1 MNFSF
6 VALQMVTVSLPIL
19 VGWAAHK
26 LGFMDDDFDVRLSTL
41 VLNVSM
47 PCMILASLG
56 SAGGL
61 PSTGEMLWM
70 LAATATILVVSGLLG
85 YALALLMRAPVDER
99 GIYQFIVMF
108 GNCGFI
114 GFPVVQAILGKG
126 SLLLAAIG
134 IIPSNILIFTAGV
147 IMVSGEGGGWKR
159 TLKDVAACFKT
170 PVLIS
175 SLVVTACVALGI
187 SGFGVASD
195 ALTIVGELTT
205 PAALLLTGSS
215 IARYEPLSMLANWRA
230 YVAAAGRLL
239 AGPLLGLLLL
249 RLLGQSLGFACP
261 VNVLAIAVLQMAM
274 PVASNGAL
282 YCLEYGK
289 DAQPMMQGTFLSI
302 ILSILTIPL
311 VVLLSQ

>member
-126 SLLLAAIG
+126 SQIG
-134 IIPSNILIFTAGV
+134 TAHV
-147 IMVSGEGGGWKR
+147 
-159 TLKDVAACFKT
+159 
-170 PVLIS
+170 
-175 SLVVTACVALGI
+175 
-187 SGFGVASD
+187 
-195 ALTIVGELTT
+195 
-205 PAALLLTGSS
+205 
-215 IARYEPLSMLANWRA
+215 
-230 YVAAAGRLL
+230 
-239 AGPLLGLLLL
+239 
-249 RLLGQSLGFACP
+249 
-261 VNVLAIAVLQMAM
+261 
-274 PVASNGAL
+274 
-282 YCLEYGK
+282 
-289 DAQPMMQGTFLSI
+289 
-302 ILSILTIPL
+302 
-311 VVLLSQ
+311 